1 MNQANQ
7 YRKGHAVEELKSLAA
22 GRWFDILIAAGIDAD
37 KLNGKGHPCPKCGG
51 RDRFAAFPNINGR
64 GAVHCRHCFT
74 RGTDPSPGDG
84 ITSLQWILGL
94 DFRATLGWLADYLGC
109 KPSQRINFRGPQRV
123 IASDD
128 RNATKEPATDFDD
141 LAKRYFVEMSRE
153 RREGLA
159 KRLNVH
165 PRSLVRLR
173 VGYSEQHQAT
183 TWPMV
188 DSGGRCVGLRLRGH
202 DGNNWSLK
210 GGKAGLFVPD
220 GIHTQM
226 PTLFIA
232 EGPTDAAALMTIG
245 IPAIGRPSCTGA
257 MPSTVNFVR
266 RIEAKY
272 VVLVADN
279 DEAGIAG
286 ANILARLLVTVA
298 DVVRIITP
306 GKLSEDCRSFVA
318 GGGRKSDGDELV
330 ADAEGLCIAVRR
342 RINNEIPADRN
353 QRSWMN
359 NQRNRSKV

>member
-1 MNQANQ
+1 MNRTDH
-7 YRKGHAVEELKSLAA
+7 YHRGPAVEELKQLAA

-37 KLNGKGHPCPKCGG
+37 RLNGKGHPCPKCGG

-84 ITSLQWILGL
+84 IATLQWILGL
-94 DFRATLGWLADYLGC
+94 DFRATLGWLADWLGV
-109 KPSQRINFRGPQRV
+109 KHSGANVSPVNPRRVVAVGDGRIRRE
-123 IASDD
+123 SD
-128 RNATKEPATDFDD
+128 EPKHDFDK
-141 LAKRYFVEMSRE
+141 LAKRFFTEMSRE

-159 KRLNVH
+159 KRLIVH

-188 DSGGRCVGLRLRGH
+188 DSGGRCVGLRMRGH
-202 DGNNWSLK
+202 DGNKWSYR

-220 GIHTQM
+220 GIHSRM
-226 PTLFIA
+226 PKLHIA

-257 MPSTVNFVR
+257 MPATVNFVR
-266 RIEAKY
+266 RIEAKDI
-272 VVLVADN
+272 VLVADN
-279 DEAGIAG
+279 DEAGRAG
-286 ANILARLLVTVA
+286 AEILARLLVTVA

-306 GKLSEDCRSFVA
+306 GKPGEDCRAFVA
-318 GGGRKSDGDELV
+318 AGGRRADIDEMTMQ
-330 ADAEGLCIAVRR
+330 AEGLCISVRR
-342 RINNEIPADRN
+342 HINNVNAAERN
-353 QRSWMN
+353 
-359 NQRNRSKV
+359 